1 LTTITPLLYFSSFI
15 SSLYYIYSGSLRS
28 SKISHWLFISAIM
41 SQLILLLTGIVDF
54 TIKNIEISLFVT
66 SAILSIFAYIFIR
79 KNIKNLYCFFV
90 SPVGFIL
97 TVPLI
102 MINSQETGVSY
113 SNKILI
119 AHVLLNILSHTTL
132 LISSIFSLMFIYQHK
147 NFKDK
152 KVKKISRLPSL
163 SLIEKINFNL
173 IITSFPIM
181 TIGLTL
187 GFLLS
192 KNQIG
197 SYWFGTV
204 SAISIFSWLIY
215 FSLIQLKITFNLSGF
230 KLSLISLFG
239 FGSIIGGYIVMY
251 FLSLPSH
258 TFLQ

>member
-1 LTTITPLLYFSSFI
+1 
-15 SSLYYIYSGSLRS
+15 
-28 SKISHWLFISAIM
+28 M
-41 SQLILLLTGIVDF
+41 
-54 TIKNIEISLFVT
+54 
-66 SAILSIFAYIFIR
+66 
-79 KNIKNLYCFFV
+79 
-90 SPVGFIL
+90 
-97 TVPLI
+97 
-102 MINSQETGVSY
+102 
-113 SNKILI
+113 
-119 AHVLLNILSHTTL
+119 
-132 LISSIFSLMFIYQHK
+132 YQHK
-147 NFKDK
+147 NFKNK